1 MDLRNNQI
9 TVGELL
15 DDPRSLAVFRRRFG
29 RWLGHPMVQQSRSL
43 TLQQLIQMAGA
54 VLPPSTIRQTLEDL
68 RQA

>member
-29 RWLGHPMVQQSRSL
+29 RWLTHPIIQQSRSL

-54 VLPPSTIRQTLEDL
+54 VLPQRTIQQTLEDL
-68 RQA
+68 RNA